1 MDIKG
6 EKRVGG
12 GVEKQEEREIDK
24 KDVVKGKEQYMYTD
38 EEMRRSVCVC
48 VCVCV
53 CGRGKGGRE
62 RTARITCRQ
71 GLIIE
76 LVLHD
81 VEDNP

>member
-1 MDIKG
+1 
-6 EKRVGG
+6 
-12 GVEKQEEREIDK
+12 
-24 KDVVKGKEQYMYTD
+24 MYTD

-48 VCVCV
+48 
-53 CGRGKGGRE
+53 GGEGGGGE
-62 RTARITCRQ
+62 RIARITCRQ